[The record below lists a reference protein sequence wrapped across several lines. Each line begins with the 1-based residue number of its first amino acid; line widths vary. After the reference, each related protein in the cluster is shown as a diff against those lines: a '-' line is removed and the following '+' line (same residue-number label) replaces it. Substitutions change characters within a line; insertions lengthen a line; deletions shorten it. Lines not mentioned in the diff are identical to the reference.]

1 MMNTQ
6 SRSQSAKVSIAQG
19 EAPTAPRPKEAVF
32 SKDAL
37 FSGGMAVGS
46 GFMNASVNWSA
57 NSTGDNPIMLVRGT
71 DVDGR
76 QFEVEVAIN
85 KINPRNVSVIELF
98 ALDGYAAA
106 NGQSANAT
114 RAAARAS
121 AMSVPN
127 SFASMSNL
135 LDNLKEMMETQRFH
149 GNINGYVQYRDLL
162 EFLSGFPR

>member
-6 SRSQSAKVSIAQG
+6 LRSQSAKVSVVKD
-19 EAPTAPRPKEAVF
+19 EAPKATRPKEAVF

-46 GFMNASVNWSA
+46 GFMSASVNWSA

-76 QFEVEVAIN
+76 QFEVEVAVN
-85 KINPRNVSVIELF
+85 KINPRNASVIELF

-106 NGQSANAT
+106 SGQSVSAT

-127 SFASMSNL
+127 SFAPINNL
-135 LDNLKEMMETQRFH
+135 LDNLKEMF
-149 GNINGYVQYRDLL
+149 
-162 EFLSGFPR
+162 